1 MDNGASSYRRFLEGD
16 DDGVVEIIKD
26 YKDGLMLYLN
36 NYVQNIHIA
45 EDLMEDTFVR
55 IVVKKPRFSGK
66 SSFKTWLYAI
76 GRNIAVDYVRKNAK
90 VCEIS
95 AEEASNIIK
104 DETDVEKEYLKD
116 ERKILLHKTL
126 ANLNTDYRTVIYLIY
141 FENFSIA
148 ETADIIK
155 KSYKQTENLVYR
167 AKKSLKSKLET
178 EGFVYEELYR
188 NSRQRV

>member
-1 MDNGASSYRRFLEGD
+1 MDNGAVNYRRFLEGD
-16 DDGVVEIIKD
+16 DDGFVEIIKD

-55 IVVKKPRFSGK
+55 IVVKKPHFSGK

-90 VCEIS
+90 ISEIP
-95 AEEASNIIK
+95 AEEASDILR
-104 DETDVEKEYLKD
+104 DETDVENEYLRD
-116 ERKILLHKTL
+116 EYKITVHKTL
-126 ANLNTDYRTVIYLIY
+126 KKLNSDYGNVLYLIY

-148 ETADIIK
+148 ETAEIIK
-155 KSYKQTENLVYR
+155 KSYKQTENLLYR
-167 AKKSLKSKLET
+167 AKQSLKSQLEK
-178 EGFVYEELYR
+178 EDFVYEEL
-188 NSRQRV
+188 